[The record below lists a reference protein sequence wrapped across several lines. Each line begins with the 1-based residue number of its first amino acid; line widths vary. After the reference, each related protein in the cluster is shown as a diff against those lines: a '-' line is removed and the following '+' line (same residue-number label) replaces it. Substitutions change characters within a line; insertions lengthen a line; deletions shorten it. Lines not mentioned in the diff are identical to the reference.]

1 MVWCAFKRRYHGDIH
16 FFCSSIF
23 ACCQKTS
30 IYNLCFSISVS
41 GVQAVNT
48 CSIISTCLLVPIAL
62 FWYLFNPQVLM
73 NALPTDA
80 RCSWNSRRSLLHV
93 YAQKTGEMNN
103 KITAQELVF
112 CCYASVGIS

>member
-1 MVWCAFKRRYHGDIH
+1 
-16 FFCSSIF
+16 
-23 ACCQKTS
+23 
-30 IYNLCFSISVS
+30 
-41 GVQAVNT
+41 
-48 CSIISTCLLVPIAL
+48 
-62 FWYLFNPQVLM
+62 M

-112 CCYASVGIS
+112 CCYASVGG